1 MSVSTEPTKGEIL
14 EAIDQERQAWEDL
27 LAEVGESRMLEP
39 GPMGEEWSFK
49 DLVAH
54 LNGWKLRTLQRL
66 EAVANEQPE
75 PDLGWPADPDD
86 DDQVDVINDWIQ
98 EQNADK
104 LLGEV
109 IDESRESFA
118 RLAEVVQ
125 RLSDEDLNDPQR
137 FPWLEGAALGPAIVK
152 REVFF
157 GHYHDEHEADVQ
169 RWLEARG

>member
-1 MSVSTEPTKGEIL
+1 MSAGSEPTKGEIL
-14 EAIDQERQAWEDL
+14 EAIDQERQSWEAL

-39 GPMGEEWSFK
+39 GPMGEWSFK

-66 EAVANEQPE
+66 EAVANGQPE
-75 PDLGWPADPDD
+75 PDLGWPANADD
-86 DDQVDVINDWIQ
+86 DDQVDVVNDWIQ

-109 IDESRESFA
+109 INESRESFA

-125 RLSDEDLNDPQR
+125 RLPDDALYDPQR
-137 FPWLEGAALGPAIVK
+137 FPWLEGNALGPIIAN
-152 REVFF
+152 REIFD
-157 GHYHDEHEADVQ
+157 HYHDEHEPDVQ
-169 RWLEARG
+169 RWLETRG